1 MMKTLTYWQR
11 RLQNP
16 LHQAYNENEQAT
28 RAWLTV
34 YEQAK
39 KDIEAELFHAYS
51 KINKPNPLISDF
63 YRYNHLQKIE
73 KQIEQSI
80 LELGAKEDDF
90 TKSALRHA
98 TKLGSQTVSSVLQ
111 IGVLNKS
118 AIDQMVKQPWA
129 GGNYSDR
136 IWKNKAQLI
145 ASMKS
150 ELTSG
155 IIQGKSIYQVANM
168 MDARLQVGRSQI
180 QRLVRTEYMHALNQ
194 GQIETY
200 RSNGYTKLRWVATMD
215 DKTSD
220 ICRKRNGKEYS
231 IDNLPDIPAHPNC
244 RCTLVPVISQ
254 AMIDEA
260 ADEILQAKQYLK
272 TLLEVK

>member
-1 MMKTLTYWQR
+1 MSNKLSYWQR

-16 LHQAYNENEQAT
+16 LHKAYNENEQAT

-34 YEQAK
+34 YEEAK
-39 KDIEAELFHAYS
+39 KDIEVELFHAYS
-51 KINKPNPLISDF
+51 KINKPKPLISDF

-80 LELGAKEDDF
+80 LELGTKENDF
-90 TKSALRHA
+90 TKQALQHA
-98 TKLGSQTVSSVLQ
+98 ANLGSRT
-111 IGVLNKS
+111 G
-118 AIDQMVKQPWA
+118 D
-129 GGNYSDR
+129 NYSDR

-168 MDARLQVGRSQI
+168 MDARLQVGRSQT

-200 RSNGYTKLRWVATMD
+200 RSNGYAKLRWVATMD

-220 ICRKRNGKEYS
+220 ICRKRNGKEYAV
-231 IDNLPDIPAHPNC
+231 DNLPDIPAHPNC

-254 AMIDEA
+254 ATIDKA
-260 ADEILQAKQYLK
+260 AGELRAVLTKK
-272 TLLEVK
+272 

>member
-1 MMKTLTYWQR
+1 MASKLTYWQR

-16 LHQAYNENEQAT
+16 LHKAYNENEQAT

-39 KDIEAELFHAYS
+39 KDIEAELFHAYN
-51 KINKPNPLISDF
+51 KINKPKPLISDF

-80 LELGAKEDDF
+80 LELGVKEDDF
-90 TKSALRHA
+90 TKSALQHA
-98 TKLGSQTVSSVLQ
+98 AKLGSQTVSSVLQ
-111 IGVLNKS
+111 TGVLNKT

-129 GGNYSDR
+129 GDNYSDR

-168 MDARLQVGRSQI
+168 MDARLQVGRSQT

-200 RSNGYTKLRWVATMD
+200 RSNGYKKLRWIATMD

-220 ICRKRNGKEYS
+220 ICRKRNGKEYA

-254 AMIDEA
+254 ATIDKA
-260 ADEILQAKQYLK
+260 AGELQAVLTKK
-272 TLLEVK
+272 

>member
-1 MMKTLTYWQR
+1 MASKLTYWQR

-16 LHQAYNENEQAT
+16 LRKAYNENEQAT

-34 YEQAK
+34 YEEAK
-39 KDIEAELFHAYS
+39 KDIEVELFHAYS
-51 KINKPNPLISDF
+51 KINKPKPLISDF

-80 LELGAKEDDF
+80 LELGTKENDF
-90 TKSALRHA
+90 TKQALQHA
-98 TKLGSQTVSSVLQ
+98 ANLGSRTVSNVLQ
-111 IGVLNKS
+111 TGVLNKT

-129 GGNYSDR
+129 GDNYSDR

-150 ELTSG
+150 ELTRG

-168 MDARLQVGRSQI
+168 MDARLQVGRSQT

-200 RSNGYTKLRWVATMD
+200 RSNGYAKLRWVATMD

-220 ICRKRNGKEYS
+220 ICRKRNGKEYAV
-231 IDNLPDIPAHPNC
+231 DNLPDIPAHPNC

-254 AMIDEA
+254 ATIDKA
-260 ADEILQAKQYLK
+260 AGELRAVLTKK
-272 TLLEVK
+272 